1 MKRVIPVLAV
11 SALMLGGCAM
21 EMPGA
26 TTTMGESD
34 AQHPLAP
41 PVPQNVR
48 AHAQWQK
55 QTGINGDSIAAIGGD
70 TTQAYIYYDPI
81 AANQAALTAAPA
93 KLCASYGKQLASS
106 YTTLP
111 QDGEPGVKVIAVT
124 CR

>member
-21 EMPGA
+21 EMPGVTA
-26 TTTMGESD
+26 GEAG

-48 AHAQWQK
+48 AHALWQK

-70 TTQAYIYYDPI
+70 TSQAYIYYDPI
-81 AANQAALTAAPA
+81 VANQAALAAAPA

-124 CR
+124 CH